1 MATASIGKMR
11 SAILPLLLSVFLLGQ
26 AHAAARF
33 DGPWT
38 VTLETPDY
46 TDPTGMLVKGY
57 SWVFAAQLKEGVFHG
72 EHGTKGAPAWLAID
86 GKIGPDGTANLQAKG
101 ISNLPEH
108 AIMHVKT
115 GTPYAYQIKAHF
127 TDNCGTGKRFGAG
140 SAILL
145 S

>member
-1 MATASIGKMR
+1 MR
-11 SAILPLLLSVFLLGQ
+11 SAIPPLLLSVFLLGQ
-26 AHAAARF
+26 AHAAPRF
-33 DGPWT
+33 DRAWT

-57 SWVFAAQLKEGVFHG
+57 SWVFPAQVKEGVFHG

-127 TDNCGTGKRFGAG
+127 TDNRGTGKRFGG
-140 SAILL
+140 RVGNFTFVKG
-145 S
+145 